1 MSLSRYSFRE
11 SSSSSGMVD
20 GTVVPSELAFIF
32 SIACEAVVY
41 KGLPEAIHIV
51 TKEYNL
57 LELIVRLI
65 FALERIAL

>member
-1 MSLSRYSFRE
+1 MD
-11 SSSSSGMVD
+11 D